1 MWQTWTAFCKD
12 VGAFVA
18 IAHVC
23 DLRCVGFGKH
33 QVDKSGHGSSPFSNA
48 APVTPCRY
56 DSRAKSG
63 ECRGGAASHSA
74 VKKPTLAGR
83 FDGEN

>member
-1 MWQTWTAFCKD
+1 NEIDSIIRKAGHDMD
-12 VGAFVA
+12 A
-18 IAHVC
+18 IT
-23 DLRCVGFGKH
+23 L
-33 QVDKSGHGSSPFSNA
+33 DKSGHGSSPFSNA

-56 DSRAKSG
+56 DSQAKSG
-63 ECRGGAASHSA
+63 ECRGGAASRSA